1 MSKHNT
7 KLVTQF
13 ADPNEKIPLEPVNY
27 ITVRDWYRQEVIR
40 LRAKGDSVS
49 IVTNKK
55 GEIAV
60 SR

>member
-13 ADPNEKIPLEPVNY
+13 ADPNEKIPMEPISY
-27 ITVRDWYRQEVIR
+27 ITVREWYQQEIVR
-40 LRAKGDSVS
+40 LRAKGDRVAM
-49 IVTNKK
+49 VTNKQ